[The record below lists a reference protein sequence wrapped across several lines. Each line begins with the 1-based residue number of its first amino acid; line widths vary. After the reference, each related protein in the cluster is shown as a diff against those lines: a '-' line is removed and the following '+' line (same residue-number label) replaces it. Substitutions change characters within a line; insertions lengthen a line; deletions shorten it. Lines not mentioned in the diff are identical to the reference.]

1 MAEEDE
7 SSKTEDPTDRRLAK
21 AREEGDVPL
30 SPEVKNWFAVLA
42 IMTVTWLM
50 APFMMSQ
57 TRDFGLKFISIPEQ
71 LPTDANA
78 LQHLIAD
85 TGLALLKILIL
96 PMGLMIVFAFAATIS
111 QIGFLF
117 TPKKLEELKWNKLNI
132 FAAAKEFITV
142 RKIVTTLKDIAKIT
156 IVAILAYSVIASKL
170 KFIQLLPSMEIM
182 PILKYM
188 QDILVT
194 FFFAVLIAM
203 IVIAGADLAYQ
214 RYQHKKKN
222 KMSKQDIKDE
232 YKQTEG
238 DPHVKARIRSI
249 RMEKYRKRMME
260 KVPNAS
266 VVVTNPEHYAV
277 ALQYDMETMEAP
289 VLVAKGLDFLAL
301 RIRELAEE
309 NEVPIVQ
316 NPPLARALFAS
327 VELDMAIPPEHFK
340 AVAEVISYVMQ
351 LKQQIQ
357 T

>member
-1 MAEEDE
+1 
-7 SSKTEDPTDRRLAK
+7 
-21 AREEGDVPL
+21 
-30 SPEVKNWFAVLA
+30 
-42 IMTVTWLM
+42 
-50 APFMMSQ
+50 
-57 TRDFGLKFISIPEQ
+57 
-71 LPTDANA
+71 
-78 LQHLIAD
+78 
-85 TGLALLKILIL
+85 
-96 PMGLMIVFAFAATIS
+96 
-111 QIGFLF
+111 
-117 TPKKLEELKWNKLNI
+117 
-132 FAAAKEFITV
+132 
-142 RKIVTTLKDIAKIT
+142 
-156 IVAILAYSVIASKL
+156 
-170 KFIQLLPSMEIM
+170 MEIM

-327 VELDMAIPPEHFK
+327 VELDMAIPPD
-340 AVAEVISYVMQ
+340 VITSYSIHYTK
-351 LKQQIQ
+351 LYDYIIICSLF
-357 T
+357 